1 MQQTLHSGTLSFT
14 GVMQESACAA
24 ALGDGCD
31 EHFEDFVIV
40 LVFHACKTHFTLLL
54 LMYYDSWFRSITHL
68 IVTVSS
74 VLAETLVHRSSET
87 KRQFIHFSTGL
98 WANHHYLTNSL
109 ICNLITN
116 ILLSL
121 VLSHFVFRLVFF
133 FRMSRL
139 HQNVSPEQ
147 LRRADSFKTE
157 HK

>member
-1 MQQTLHSGTLSFT
+1 
-14 GVMQESACAA
+14 MQESACAA

-31 EHFEDFVIV
+31 EHFEDFMIV
-40 LVFHACKTHFTLLL
+40 FVFHACKTHFTLLL
-54 LMYYDSWFRSITHL
+54 LRYYDSWFRSIAHV

-74 VLAETLVHRSSET
+74 VLAETLVHRSSES
-87 KRQFIHFSTGL
+87 KRQFIHISTGL

-116 ILLSL
+116 VLLSNCL
-121 VLSHFVFRLVFF
+121 WSTRQQSGVLSHFVFRLVFF

-139 HQNVSPEQ
+139 RQNVSPEQ